1 MYFECYVWYTWLL
14 GRQSSPFSLD
24 KWEVGLDIFPKFVVK
39 NPNLFQFLAID
50 SEGMVNLLGYLP
62 KSLIRAKYN
71 EDELKSKIKKAST
84 LDTMQKMLSR
94 LSIQCFHK
102 CVPKPEDSL
111 DIRQRLCISMC
122 MDRYMDSY
130 TLVAR
135 AFGNRLQAELRET
148 LAQQQAQDQSWWA
161 THDMAAAAAF
171 AAAATSF
178 GSWEQA
184 VRC

>member
-1 MYFECYVWYTWLL
+1 MYQLVL
-14 GRQSSPFSLD
+14 S
-24 KWEVGLDIFPKFVVK
+24 
-39 NPNLFQFLAID
+39 ID

-62 KSLIRAKYN
+62 KRLNRAKYN
-71 EDELKSKIKKAST
+71 EDELKIKIKKAST

-111 DIRQRLCISMC
+111 DSRQRLCISMC

-135 AFGNRLQAELRET
+135 AFGNRLQAELKES
-148 LAQQQAQDQSWWA
+148 LAQQQAQGQS
-161 THDMAAAAAF
+161 
-171 AAAATSF
+171 
-178 GSWEQA
+178 
-184 VRC
+184 